1 MPIQATSSHFLQED
15 AVWNAV
21 KDFTKVQVDNIQSLS
36 VIHYAGHLV
45 IEGDQVSQTG
55 PAFHKPM
62 LTGPDHLVGTQA
74 DLLHNLPRHQ
84 GQTDWPVVPQ
94 ILLPAPLVDG
104 HYIC

>member
-1 MPIQATSSHFLQED
+1 
-15 AVWNAV
+15 
-21 KDFTKVQVDNIQSLS
+21 
-36 VIHYAGHLV
+36 
-45 IEGDQVSQTG
+45 
-55 PAFHKPM
+55 M